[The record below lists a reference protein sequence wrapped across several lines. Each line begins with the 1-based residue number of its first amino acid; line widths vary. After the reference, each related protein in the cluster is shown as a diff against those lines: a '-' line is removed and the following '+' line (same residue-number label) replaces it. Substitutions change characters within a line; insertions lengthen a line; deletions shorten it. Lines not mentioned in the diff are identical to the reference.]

1 MTRPPTLYVAITN
14 HGFGHATRT
23 SAVVAE
29 IQRRCPQIQ
38 IILATTAPQWLLKTY
53 FQAPVQWRQ
62 RALDVGVL
70 QSDSL
75 TMDYGATLA
84 ALKTIQMQA
93 AETITA
99 EADFLKTA
107 QVDLVLAD
115 IPPLA
120 VPLAHA
126 AGVPCWMLSNFGWD
140 FIYRPWGG
148 EFGAIADWISD
159 CFAGCDRLFR
169 LPFHEPMA
177 AFSDIT
183 DVGLTGG
190 DPAYDL
196 TALRALWSLHQPPE
210 RTALLTFGGLG
221 LAQIPYDTL
230 QNFPDW
236 QFISFDGNAPD
247 LPNLL
252 KVQDR
257 RYRPVGCDAPLWSNC
272 F

>member
-29 IQRRCPQIQ
+29 IQRRCPRYSDHFGDHS
-38 IILATTAPQWLLKTY
+38 P
-53 FQAPVQWRQ
+53 PVVAQNLFASNRCSGVK

-93 AETITA
+93 AETIAA
-99 EADFLKTA
+99 EAEFLKTA

-159 CFAGCDRLFR
+159 CFARLR
-169 LPFHEPMA
+169 SPVSPPLP
-177 AFSDIT
+177 
-183 DVGLTGG
+183 
-190 DPAYDL
+190 
-196 TALRALWSLHQPPE
+196 
-210 RTALLTFGGLG
+210 
-221 LAQIPYDTL
+221 
-230 QNFPDW
+230 
-236 QFISFDGNAPD
+236 
-247 LPNLL
+247 
-252 KVQDR
+252 
-257 RYRPVGCDAPLWSNC
+257 
-272 F
+272 

>member
-29 IQRRCPQIQ
+29 IQRRCPEIN

-53 FQAPVQWRQ
+53 LHQPVQWRHV
-62 RALDVGVL
+62 AFDVGVL

-75 TMDYGATLA
+75 TMDYDATLA
-84 ALKTIQMQA
+84 ALKTIQAQA
-93 AETITA
+93 AETIAA
-99 EADFLKTA
+99 EAEFLKMA

-120 VPLAHA
+120 VSVAHA

-148 EFGAIADWISD
+148 EFTAIADWISD
-159 CFAGCDRLFR
+159 CFQGCDRLFR

-177 AFSDIT
+177 AFPHIT

-196 TALRALWSLHQPPE
+196 A
-210 RTALLTFGGLG
+210 
-221 LAQIPYDTL
+221 
-230 QNFPDW
+230 
-236 QFISFDGNAPD
+236 
-247 LPNLL
+247 
-252 KVQDR
+252 
-257 RYRPVGCDAPLWSNC
+257 
-272 F
+272 